1 MSNFFEFVINRKE
14 EILSLFI
21 QHIYLTFGAILI
33 AILIGIPLGILMSKV
48 KTLQKPISGLIN
60 VIQSIPSMALLG
72 LLIPIL
78 GIGSVPAITMV
89 VLYSLLP
96 IVKNT
101 YTGLTNINPD
111 VLESARGMGLT
122 SRQTLRLVQIP
133 LALPLIMSGI
143 RISAVMAVGL
153 MTLAAFIGAGGLG
166 YLVYSGIQTV
176 NNNMILA
183 GAIPSCILALVIDFL
198 FGKIEV
204 LIMPKGLNPT
214 KHKSKSTGLK
224 VTLAIILV
232 ALIGSSLFAVLK
244 PKGETIVI
252 GSKSFSEQL
261 ILGNM
266 YAELIEEHTDLNV
279 EKKLGLAG
287 SSVTMEGLY
296 AGEIDLMVE
305 YTATL
310 YINVLNQEPSVDRD
324 LIYSKSK
331 EIMEKEHKLTLLEPL
346 GFNNGFTI
354 AMKPEVADKYGIT
367 SISDL
372 AKVSSELVFG
382 PTLEFLN
389 RVDGFPNLASTY
401 NLNFK
406 NVVGID
412 GALRYKAL
420 DNGESDVIDAF
431 TTDGLLKTF
440 NLKVLEDDLNFFAP
454 YDAIPLVRMEILE
467 KYPELKTV
475 LNMLSGKLDQETMID
490 LNYKVD
496 DLGEDPAQVA
506 KEYLRSEGL
515 IK

>member
-21 QHIYLTFGAILI
+21 QHIYLTFSAILI
-33 AILIGIPLGILMSKV
+33 AILIGIPLGILMTKV
-48 KTLQKPISGLIN
+48 KTLQKPIASLIN

-133 LALPLIMSGI
+133 LALPLVMSGI

-204 LIMPKGLNPT
+204 LIMPKGLNPN

-232 ALIGSSLFAVLK
+232 ALIGSSLFSVLK

-324 LIYSKSK
+324 FIYSKSK
-331 EIMEKEHKLTLLEPL
+331 EIMEKEHNLTLLEPL
-346 GFNNGFTI
+346 GFNNGFTM

-389 RVDGFPNLASTY
+389 RVDGFPNLASVY

-431 TTDGLLKTF
+431 TTDGLLKSF

-454 YDAIPLVRMEILE
+454 YDAIPLVRMETLE

-475 LNMLSGKLDQETMID
+475 LNMLSGKLSQETMID

-496 DLGEDPAQVA
+496 DLGEDPVQVA